1 MDHSRPKRPVPS
13 ELSQVDL
20 LVSIAEAS
28 GALPC
33 AQGGLRVHRVANFL
47 LWGGLALFILGVVS
61 CGVGCVTATASV
73 AGGSQGGFVA
83 GGGLG
88 VLGLVALILCVVMA
102 MTGAVLKAFLSLVG
116 GGRR

>member
-1 MDHSRPKRPVPS
+1 M
-13 ELSQVDL
+13 
-20 LVSIAEAS
+20 
-28 GALPC
+28 
-33 AQGGLRVHRVANFL
+33 HRLANFL

-73 AGGSQGGFVA
+73 AGGSQGGCVA
-83 GGGLG
+83 GGGMG

-102 MTGAVLKAFLSLVG
+102 MTGAVLKAFLSLLG

>member
-1 MDHSRPKRPVPS
+1 MSKGVYACTEWRTFC
-13 ELSQVDL
+13 
-20 LVSIAEAS
+20 S
-28 GALPC
+28 GE
-33 AQGGLRVHRVANFL
+33 
-47 LWGGLALFILGVVS
+47 GLALFILGVVS

>member
-1 MDHSRPKRPVPS
+1 M
-13 ELSQVDL
+13 
-20 LVSIAEAS
+20 
-28 GALPC
+28 
-33 AQGGLRVHRVANFL
+33 HRVANFL

-83 GGGLG
+83 GGGIS
-88 VLGLVALILCVVMA
+88 VIGLAALIICVVMGMA
-102 MTGAVLKAFLSLVG
+102 GAVLKAFLSLLG